1 MNLIGPKFGPMKS
14 VSLEKRTLACI
25 WYLGNTEAFRSV
37 ADRFGMS
44 KGTLHF
50 LLGQF
55 SNIFK
60 DHEILKSLISWPTT
74 DIEFCSLADKFSQR
88 VGFPNAVG
96 AIDGT
101 YIPITGPSA
110 FRESYICR
118 KGFPA
123 MHLQA
128 VCGPDLKFLDVFC
141 AYPGSV
147 HDARVYRNSPLY
159 EVVQDLP
166 SKFHL
171 LGDSAYPIS
180 KNLMTPFRDNGHLT
194 LEEKRYNS
202 AHSSTRVDIERAFG
216 LLKGKFRKLKFL
228 DMRNV
233 EDIPSTILTCCAL
246 HNFILLNESLDES
259 EVVLEDMDDGLVCQ
273 NDEREAIS
281 GLEKRREIMHL
292 LM

>member
-25 WYLGNTEAFRSV
+25 WYLGNTEALRSV

-101 YIPITGPSA
+101 YIPIT
-110 FRESYICR
+110 
-118 KGFPA
+118 
-123 MHLQA
+123 
-128 VCGPDLKFLDVFC
+128 
-141 AYPGSV
+141 
-147 HDARVYRNSPLY
+147 
-159 EVVQDLP
+159 
-166 SKFHL
+166 
-171 LGDSAYPIS
+171 
-180 KNLMTPFRDNGHLT
+180 
-194 LEEKRYNS
+194 
-202 AHSSTRVDIERAFG
+202 
-216 LLKGKFRKLKFL
+216 
-228 DMRNV
+228 
-233 EDIPSTILTCCAL
+233 
-246 HNFILLNESLDES
+246 
-259 EVVLEDMDDGLVCQ
+259 
-273 NDEREAIS
+273 
-281 GLEKRREIMHL
+281 
-292 LM
+292 